1 MRNGDSLSGLPGPNA
16 RFFGTVVK
24 KVKSNW
30 LVTAYVNRT
39 GHEGTIFMPFEKA
52 RGASR
57 RIAVI
62 GGGISGLGAAH
73 LLAKDHNVT
82 VFEAEGRFGGHART
96 VTAGRLGDQ
105 PVDTGFIVFNYA
117 NYPNLTKLFD
127 ELSVPVIKSDMSFA
141 ASIDGGRL
149 EYGLRT
155 LGTLFCQKRNLL
167 SPSYLRMVKDIATF
181 NRRAPEVAN
190 DPDITIGD
198 FLEKLGTGPWFRD
211 YYITPL
217 SGAIWSTPV
226 TKILDF
232 PAQSLV
238 RFFENHALLSNSG
251 QHQWYTVEGGSVQYV
266 SRLSRALTEAG
277 VEMRAAARVT
287 AVQRLHEGVL
297 VRAEG
302 GDWETFDDVVFA
314 THSDQTLAMLADSSE
329 AERVALG
336 AVKYQPNEA
345 VLHADPTTM
354 PQHRNI
360 WAAWNYCEERG
371 KTSDRIDLTY
381 WMNKLQQIPTDDPLF
396 VTLNATRPIREEL
409 IYDTVTFHHP
419 MYDLAAQ
426 NARNALRS
434 MQGLR
439 NTYFCGAWMKNGF
452 HEDGFASAVDA
463 VAVLNANAEHAS
475 KVSVA

>member
-1 MRNGDSLSGLPGPNA
+1 
-16 RFFGTVVK
+16 
-24 KVKSNW
+24 
-30 LVTAYVNRT
+30 
-39 GHEGTIFMPFEKA
+39 MPFETT

-57 RIAVI
+57 KVAVI

-73 LLAKDHNVT
+73 LLAKDHSVT
-82 VFEAEGRFGGHART
+82 VFEAESRFGGHART
-96 VTAGRLGDQ
+96 VTAGRFGDQ

-117 NYPNLTKLFD
+117 NYPNLVKLFD
-127 ELSVPVIKSDMSFA
+127 ELDVPVIKSNMSFA

-155 LGTLFCQKRNLL
+155 LSTLFAQKRNLFN
-167 SPSYLRMVKDIATF
+167 PSYLRMLKDIATF
-181 NRRAPEVAN
+181 NRRAVEAADDPE
-190 DPDITIGD
+190 ITIGA

-226 TKILDF
+226 SKILDF
-232 PAQSLV
+232 PAQALV
-238 RFFENHALLSNSG
+238 RFFQNHALLGATG
-251 QHQWYTVEGGSVQYV
+251 QHQWYTVQGGSIEYV
-266 SRLSRALTEAG
+266 SRLSRALISAG
-277 VEMRAAARVT
+277 VEMRAPAKVS
-287 AVQRLHEGVL
+287 AVQRIKEGVL
-297 VRAEG
+297 VKAVG
-302 GDWETFDDVVFA
+302 GDWEPFDDVVFA

-329 AERVALG
+329 AERLALG

-345 VLHADPTTM
+345 VLHADPNTM

-371 KTSDRIDLTY
+371 KTADRIDLTY
-381 WMNKLQQIPTDDPLF
+381 WMNKLQQIPKDDPLF

-409 IYDTVTFHHP
+409 IYDVVTFHHP
-419 MYDLAAQ
+419 VYDLEAQ
-426 NARNALRS
+426 HAREALRS
-434 MQGLR
+434 MQGMR

-463 VAVLNANAEHAS
+463 VAVLNETVAPAR
-475 KVSVA
+475 KVAAA